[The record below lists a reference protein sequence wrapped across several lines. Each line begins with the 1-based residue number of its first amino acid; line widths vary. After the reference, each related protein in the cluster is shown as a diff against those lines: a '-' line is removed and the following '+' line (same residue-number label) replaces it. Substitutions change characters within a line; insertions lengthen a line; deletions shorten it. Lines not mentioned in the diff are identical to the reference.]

1 MKMHVWM
8 GFLPVSGRSVR
19 VRRVDI
25 PRTSILLE
33 IDEISPSWFM
43 GVVVLRGPDPVDFD
57 DFGENSTISPF
68 RFSGSARS
76 LHENARVN
84 GIHADVWSIGQGQAR
99 GHPTNLDFA

>member
-1 MKMHVWM
+1 MHFGRFCARFFIVSHAYGETAPR
-8 GFLPVSGRSVR
+8 GFAKHVCVNILPISGSSVR
-19 VRRVDI
+19 ARLI
-25 PRTSILLE
+25 
-33 IDEISPSWFM
+33 
-43 GVVVLRGPDPVDFD
+43 RGPDPVDFD

-68 RFSGSARS
+68 RFNGLARS